1 MVSQISQVKKYYDS
15 TLTDYKLLWTDSKGL
30 AIHFGYYD
38 KGVKNHK
45 QAVLKTNEVL
55 ARLVAIKPTDF
66 VLDAGCGLG
75 GSAIWL
81 AQNIGCRVV
90 GITIVPHQVETA
102 QKFVKKYQL
111 ENKIDIQNQNYC
123 QTNFDDQSFD
133 VVWAL
138 ESIVHAQDKKDFI
151 DEAFRLLRK
160 DGRIIIA
167 EYTLRDHPPLSIKE
181 RKIIAPWLKGW
192 AMPNLLT
199 ANEYKKLLKKTGF
212 KKIRSFDITNKMR
225 PSLARLNRLSK
236 FAMPL
241 AKLLY
246 KLRIFNKERFGNIE
260 GSTYQMKAL
269 AQQLWSYT
277 VVTAKR

>member
-138 ESIVHAQDKKDFI
+138 ESIVHAQNKKDFI

-160 DGRIIIA
+160 GGRIIIA

-181 RKIIAPWLKGW
+181 RKIIAPWFKGW

-225 PSLARLNRLSK
+225 PSLARLSRLSK
-236 FAMPL
+236 IAMPL

-277 VVTAKR
+277 IVTAKK